1 LPDTGVA
8 AGIFAVTYAI
18 IVSERLHKTTAALAG
33 AVVMIAFRILD
44 QEEAFHAIDF
54 NVIFLLAGMM
64 MIVNVLG
71 KTGVFQWMAI
81 RSVKLARGRPLR
93 ILVILSLVT
102 AIASAFLDNVTTVV
116 LIAPVTVFLA
126 GSLEVSAVPFLISE
140 ALASNIGGTATLIG
154 DPPNIL
160 IGSAADLDFIS
171 FLVNAAPITVVILGA
186 YLFLASRVFSRQM
199 EAPAELRARVM
210 AMEEREVITDPG
222 LLRTSLIILGLTI
235 VGFFLH
241 GLLDYEPATVA
252 LLGAAALLVVTRQDP
267 HDILRDVEWSTLFFF
282 IGLFIVVGGM
292 EKVGL
297 LKDIGERLADLTS
310 GNRLAATS
318 LVLWQ
323 SAVLSSIIN
332 QIPYT
337 ASMIPIVRELATS
350 MGGSAEADNVLW
362 WALVLGAGLGA
373 NLTVIAAA
381 ANVFVANL
389 GEQAGQRIPFWLF
402 FRYGALV
409 TVASVA
415 LATAYLWLR
424 YLL

>member
-1 LPDTGVA
+1 MPDTGVA
-8 AGIFAVTYAI
+8 VGIFAVTYAI

-33 AVVMIAFRILD
+33 AVLMIAFRVVD
-44 QEEAFHAIDF
+44 QEEAFRAIDF

-64 MIVNVLG
+64 MMVNVLG

-81 RSVKLARGRPLR
+81 RSVKLAQGRPLR
-93 ILVILSLVT
+93 ILIILSLVT

-126 GSLEVSAVPFLISE
+126 GSLGVSAVPFLISE

-160 IGSAADLDFIS
+160 IGSAADLDFVS
-171 FLVNAAPITVVILGA
+171 FLVNVAPITLVILGV
-186 YLFLASRVFSRQM
+186 YLFLASRMFSRQM
-199 EAPAELRARVM
+199 ETSPELQARVL
-210 AMEEREVITDPG
+210 AMDEREVITDPG
-222 LLRTSLIILGLTI
+222 LLRTSLVILGLTI

-241 GLLDYEPATVA
+241 GALDYEPATVA

-282 IGLFIVVGGM
+282 IGLFIVVAGVD
-292 EKVGL
+292 KVGL
-297 LKDIGERLADLTS
+297 LEDIGEGLADLTA
-310 GNRLAATS
+310 GNRLATTF

-323 SAVLSSIIN
+323 SAVLSSILN

-337 ASMIPIVRELATS
+337 ASMIPVVRELTAS
-350 MGGSAEADNVLW
+350 LGGGSGSDNVLW
-362 WALVLGAGLGA
+362 WALVMGAGLGA

-402 FRYGALV
+402 FRHGALV
-409 TVASVA
+409 TVVSVT
-415 LATAYLWLR
+415 LATLYLWLR

>member
-8 AGIFAVTYAI
+8 VGIFAVTYAI

-33 AVVMIAFRILD
+33 AVLMIAFRVVD

-64 MIVNVLG
+64 MMVNVLG
-71 KTGVFQWMAI
+71 KTGVFQWIAI
-81 RSVKLARGRPLR
+81 RSAKLAQGRPLR
-93 ILVILSLVT
+93 ILIILSLVT

-126 GSLEVSAVPFLISE
+126 GSLGVSAVPFLISE

-160 IGSAADLDFIS
+160 IGSAADLDFVS
-171 FLVNAAPITVVILGA
+171 FLVNVAPITLVILGV
-186 YLFLASRVFSRQM
+186 YLFLASRMFSRQM
-199 EAPAELRARVM
+199 EASPELQARVL
-210 AMEEREVITDPG
+210 AIDEREVLTDPG
-222 LLRTSLIILGLTI
+222 LLRTSLVILGLTI

-241 GLLDYEPATVA
+241 GALDYEPATVA

-282 IGLFIVVGGM
+282 IGLFIVVAGVD
-292 EKVGL
+292 KVGL
-297 LKDIGERLADLTS
+297 LEDIGEGLADLTA
-310 GNRLAATS
+310 GNRLATTF

-337 ASMIPIVRELATS
+337 ASMIPVVRELTAS
-350 MGGSAEADNVLW
+350 LGGGSGSDNVLW
-362 WALVLGAGLGA
+362 WALVMGAGLGA

-402 FRYGALV
+402 FRHGALV
-409 TVASVA
+409 TAVSVT
-415 LATAYLWLR
+415 LATLYLWLR